1 MRHINTYVCLV
12 DGGGPIWAD
21 HSTQGR
27 YYVGA
32 KSEKEA
38 KKLLQ
43 KAIGFG
49 SIDVCY
55 IAQPGGFDP
64 ILSEKIVRKAV
75 WLKDLSVF
83 ATEDVV
89 HATAPRRRNNGNIN
103 NSN

>member
-1 MRHINTYVCLV
+1 MSKINTYVCLV
-12 DGGGPIWAD
+12 DARGPIWAG
-21 HSTQGR
+21 HSTKGR

-43 KAIGFG
+43 KASGFG

-55 IAQPGGFDP
+55 IAQPVGFDP

-75 WLKDLSVF
+75 WLKDRSVF

-89 HATAPRRRNNGNIN
+89 HATAPRRRDNGNIN
-103 NSN
+103 NGN